1 MTDVVMP
8 RLSDSMEEGIVLT
21 WLKSDGD
28 EVAKGEELVE
38 IEGDKATTTYEA
50 PADGVLAILVE
61 AGTTVSVGEP
71 IARLSVETD
80 GAPAPTDVRDASP
93 GAHEEAAASDIAP
106 GIRGRAGGR
115 PGTRGNGRV
124 PATPVARRLAHVHG
138 VDLDQVTGSG
148 PRGRITRSDV
158 EALVSEEGAF
168 RGDDGAAPAP
178 APAPA
183 AAPAS
188 APAGA
193 DAGVIVQPL
202 TRTQQVIA
210 RRMVDAKSTI
220 PDFHVQTDVEI
231 DAAMALRAE
240 LKALDAEV
248 VPSYNDFVVKACGI
262 ALRRH
267 PRVNA
272 SYTEEGFALHRRVDV
287 GIAVAAP
294 DALIVPTI
302 TDADSRS
309 LGGVAAE
316 ARRLAQRVR
325 DGQITPTELSG
336 ATFTVSNLGMY
347 GVTAMTPVI
356 NPPQAAIL
364 GVGAARAVPVVR
376 DGALAERHVM
386 TLVLACD
393 HRILYGADAAAFL
406 AEVRALLEQPLR
418 LMV

>member
-8 RLSDSMEEGIVLT
+8 RLSDSMEEGVVLT

-50 PADGVLAILVE
+50 AADGVLAILVE

-80 GAPAPTDVRDASP
+80 GAPAPTYVRDASP
-93 GAHEEAAASDIAP
+93 GAHEEADASEVAP
-106 GIRGRAGGR
+106 GIRDRAGGR

-138 VDLDQVTGSG
+138 VSLYQVTGSG

-158 EALVSEEGAF
+158 EALVSEDGAV
-168 RGDDGAAPAP
+168 REDDGAAPAP
-178 APAPA
+178 APA
-183 AAPAS
+183 S

-193 DAGVIVQPL
+193 DADVTVQPL

-210 RRMVDAKSTI
+210 RRMVEAKSTI

-302 TDADSRS
+302 TDADSRW
-309 LGGVAAE
+309 LGSVAAE
-316 ARRLAQRVR
+316 ARRLAQRAR

-386 TLVLACD
+386 TLTLACD